1 MEFMV
6 CLKGETDQHSYLSE
20 IADLGAGIELGS
32 YGLIGVKSQKD
43 WDSRLEKHI
52 MIMKQFPGKVAIH
65 GPFIGI
71 EYTHID
77 HLIRESIQ
85 CRIDMIFNV
94 ACTLKADRVIL
105 HSGYSME
112 TEVFHLNELWISENI
127 NYWRNEIC
135 RWEKAGIEIVLENDV
150 ERSPDLLVDLIRT
163 VKSPSL
169 QLCLDIGH
177 LHYFSPYS
185 SSNWVSKMG
194 SYLKHVHIHDNDQ
207 KADRHWSLG
216 KGTFDFEAFYSSIE
230 NNTSNITLSIEVEG
244 TMEDKMNDLRKVI
257 NRFKKLY

>member
-6 CLKGETDQHSYLSE
+6 SLRGETDQHSYLSE

-32 YGLIGVKSQKD
+32 YGLIGVRSQKD
-43 WDSRLEKHI
+43 WDSTLEKHI
-52 MIMKQFPGKVAIH
+52 AAVNKFSGKVAMH

-71 EYTHID
+71 EYSHTD

-85 CRIDMIFNV
+85 HRIDMTFNA
-94 ACTLKADRVIL
+94 ACTLKACRVIL
-105 HSGYSME
+105 HSGYSIE
-112 TEVFHLNELWISENI
+112 NEVFHLDESWLARNIS
-127 NYWRNEIC
+127 YWKNEIC

-150 ERSPDLLVDLIRT
+150 EKSPELLVELVKT
-163 VKSPSL
+163 VNSPSL

-185 SSNWVSKMG
+185 SSYWVNKMG

-207 KADRHWSLG
+207 KADRHWPIG
-216 KGTFDFEAFYSSIE
+216 KGTFDFEAFYSSLE
-230 NNTSNITLSIEVEG
+230 NSTPDITLSVEVEG
-244 TMEDKMNDLRKVI
+244 TMEDKMNDLRKII
-257 NRFKKLY
+257 NRFKKS